1 MTVDYLKK
9 ALLFTVMLKLYAC
22 IFFVVMCIYFFSSW
36 PDESKANKICQELD
50 CGDHYNIPKP
60 GMFKGQQTKKNVLLN
75 CNGNDQYSWQCME
88 WSNCQERA
96 SVICN
101 SKCLLLLNSSMEYF
115 ALIGVNE
122 MVLKAL
128 LRDTILPSI
137 SMVCVRGKIHIYT
150 EILVLHRSQEVTSTR
165 WQQCLLWVG
174 GREHCQTKLMESSS
188 ADK

>member
-1 MTVDYLKK
+1 MHFLCCYVYL
-9 ALLFTVMLKLYAC
+9 
-22 IFFVVMCIYFFSSW
+22 FFSSGQIKVKQTRYVRNLIVEIIITS
-36 PDESKANKICQELD
+36 PSLECSKDNR
-50 CGDHYNIPKP
+50 P
-60 GMFKGQQTKKNVLLN
+60 KKNVLLN
-75 CNGNDQYSWQCME
+75 CNGNEKFSCSV
-88 WSNCQERA
+88 WSGQNCQERA

-137 SMVCVRGKIHIYT
+137 SMVCVRGQIHIYT

-174 GREHCQTKLMESSS
+174 GRETLSNKTHGNPLQQTNEKPEVIVHN
-188 ADK
+188 